1 MKTVQIIT
9 LALLVFAGCNISK
22 GKQNR
27 NYLINFVDPFIGT
40 GGHGHVF
47 PGATTPFGMVQLSPN
62 NGVSGWD
69 WCSAY
74 HSSSTQLA
82 GFSHMHLSGTGIGD
96 LADILITPTTKPV
109 VSDTSANGRNFITH
123 HFSKYSHDDEVASP
137 GYYSVKLDNG
147 ISAQLTATARAGF
160 HQYTTTNDN
169 LSLIIDLGFAI
180 NWDRATDTYI
190 KQVSATRLEGY
201 RKSAG
206 WAKEQWVFFAI
217 DVNKPMTKFNVV
229 SNGEI
234 LNKKELKSSHAQAI
248 MQFTNLNSEPL
259 KVKVG
264 LSSASINGAVKSVEQ
279 EIPSWDFNKIR
290 ADAENVWE
298 RELAKIKVSTADTT
312 KLKIFYTSLYHSM
325 MAPYLHTDLN
335 NEYKGLDGK
344 VNSAEGFTRYTVFS
358 LWDTFR
364 ANHPLFTITQPGRV
378 NDFIHS
384 FMAIYREGG
393 LLPVWE
399 LVGNETNCMIG
410 YHAIPVITDA
420 WKKGLIKGY
429 TGEEL
434 LEAMV
439 KSAMQDTE
447 GLKELRQLGYIP
459 SDKINE
465 SVSKGLEYAYDDWCI
480 AGMAKTVGDREVYN
494 TFTERAGYY
503 KNYFDATTGFMRGK
517 LINGNWKTPFDP
529 LFSSHRADE
538 YTEGN
543 AWQYSWFVPHDVAGL
558 ISLYGSNEKFEN
570 KLDSLFSIKET
581 LKGENVSPDISGL
594 IGQYAHGNEPS
605 HHIAYLYN
613 YIGKQ
618 WKTAE
623 KIRRIL
629 STMYSDKPDGLSGN
643 EDCGQMSAWYV
654 LSSVGFYPVNPAD
667 GNYVIG
673 SPLFYKVEFI
683 LDNGNTFTV
692 IAKNNSDDNKY
703 IQTATLNGK
712 ELKRTFIKHSEIT
725 NGGTLEFVMG
735 NKPNEAWG
743 SNPGDYPPGNKP
755 R

>member
-1 MKTVQIIT
+1 
-9 LALLVFAGCNISK
+9 
-22 GKQNR
+22 
-27 NYLINFVDPFIGT
+27 
-40 GGHGHVF
+40 
-47 PGATTPFGMVQLSPN
+47 
-62 NGVSGWD
+62 
-69 WCSAY
+69 
-74 HSSSTQLA
+74 
-82 GFSHMHLSGTGIGD
+82 
-96 LADILITPTTKPV
+96 
-109 VSDTSANGRNFITH
+109 
-123 HFSKYSHDDEVASP
+123 
-137 GYYSVKLDNG
+137 
-147 ISAQLTATARAGF
+147 
-160 HQYTTTNDN
+160 
-169 LSLIIDLGFAI
+169 
-180 NWDRATDTYI
+180 
-190 KQVSATRLEGY
+190 
-201 RKSAG
+201 
-206 WAKEQWVFFAI
+206 VFFAI
-217 DVNKPMTKFNVV
+217 DVNKPVSKFNVV

-234 LNKKELKSSHAQAI
+234 LNKNELKDSHVQAV
-248 MQFTNLNSEPL
+248 MHFTGLNREPL

-264 LSSASINGAVKSVEQ
+264 LSSASIDGAIKGVEQ
-279 EIPSWDFNKIR
+279 EIPSWNFNKIKT
-290 ADAENVWE
+290 DAEDIWE
-298 RELAKIKVSTADTT
+298 KELARIKVSTTDTT
-312 KLKIFYTSLYHSM
+312 KLRIFYTSLYHSM

-335 NEYKGLDGK
+335 NEYKGLNGK
-344 VNSAEGFTRYTVFS
+344 VNKADGFTRYTVFS

-364 ANHPLFTITQPGRV
+364 ANHPLFTIIQPGRV

-384 FMAIYREGG
+384 FMAIYHEGG

-420 WKKGLIKGY
+420 WKKGLVKGY
-429 TGEEL
+429 TGQEL
-434 LEAMV
+434 LDAMV

-480 AGMAKTVGDREVYN
+480 AEMAKTIGNKEVYN
-494 TFTERAGYY
+494 TFIERAGYY

-517 LINGNWKTPFDP
+517 LTDGAWKQPFDP

-543 AWQYSWFVPHDVAGL
+543 AWQYSWFVPQDVAGL
-558 ISLYGSNEKFEN
+558 VSLHGSEEIFET

-623 KIRRIL
+623 RVRMIL
-629 STMYSDKPDGLSGN
+629 NSMYTDKPDGLSGN

-654 LSSVGFYPVNPAD
+654 LSSIGFYPVNPAD

-673 SPLFYKVEFI
+673 SPMFNRVEFA
-683 LDNGNTFTV
+683 LDNGKTFTV
-692 IAKNNSDDNKY
+692 IAKNNSDENRY
-703 IQTATLNGK
+703 IQKAILNGK
-712 ELKRTFIKHSEIT
+712 ELKRTFFKHSEIT
-725 NGGTLEFVMG
+725 NGGTLEFTMG
-735 NKPNEAWG
+735 NKPNKAWG
-743 SNPGDYPPGNKP
+743 HNSGDYPPSMS
-755 R
+755 RE

>member
-1 MKTVQIIT
+1 M
-9 LALLVFAGCNISK
+9 A
-22 GKQNR
+22 
-27 NYLINFVDPFIGT
+27 
-40 GGHGHVF
+40 
-47 PGATTPFGMVQLSPN
+47 
-62 NGVSGWD
+62 
-69 WCSAY
+69 
-74 HSSSTQLA
+74 
-82 GFSHMHLSGTGIGD
+82 
-96 LADILITPTTKPV
+96 
-109 VSDTSANGRNFITH
+109 
-123 HFSKYSHDDEVASP
+123 
-137 GYYSVKLDNG
+137 
-147 ISAQLTATARAGF
+147 
-160 HQYTTTNDN
+160 
-169 LSLIIDLGFAI
+169 
-180 NWDRATDTYI
+180 
-190 KQVSATRLEGY
+190 
-201 RKSAG
+201 
-206 WAKEQWVFFAI
+206 
-217 DVNKPMTKFNVV
+217 KFNVV
-229 SNGEI
+229 SNGKI
-234 LNKKELKSSHAQAI
+234 VNKKELKGSYTQAV
-248 MQFTNLNSEPL
+248 MQFTGLNNEPL

-264 LSSASINGAVKSVEQ
+264 LSSASIDGAIKSVEQ
-279 EIPSWDFNKIR
+279 EIPTWDFNKVR
-290 ADAENVWE
+290 ADAESMWE
-298 RELAKIKVSTADTT
+298 KELAKIKVSTTDTT
-312 KLKIFYTSLYHSM
+312 KLRTFYTSLYHSM

-344 VNSAEGFTRYTVFS
+344 VNSADGFTRYTVFS

-364 ANHPLFTITQPGRV
+364 ANNPLFTITQPGRV

-384 FMAIYREGG
+384 FMAIYGEGG

-420 WKKGLIKGY
+420 WKKGLVKGY
-429 TGEEL
+429 TGDVL

-439 KSAMQDTE
+439 KSAMQDAE

-480 AGMAKTVGDREVYN
+480 AEMAKTVGNKEVYN
-494 TFTERAGYY
+494 TFTKRAGYY
-503 KNYFDATTGFMRGK
+503 KNYFDTGTGFMRGK
-517 LINGNWKTPFDP
+517 LTNGNWKTPFDP

-543 AWQYSWFVPHDVAGL
+543 AWQYTWFVPQDIAGL
-558 ISLYGSNEKFEN
+558 IKLFGSEENFEN

-581 LKGENVSPDISGL
+581 VKGTNVSPDISGL

-613 YIGKQ
+613 YIGKP

-629 STMYSDKPDGLSGN
+629 NTMYSDKPDGLSGN

-673 SPLFYKVEFI
+673 SPLFNRVEFT
-683 LDNGNTFTV
+683 LNNGNTFTI
-692 IAKNNSDDNKY
+692 IAKNNSDNNRY
-703 IQTATLNGK
+703 IQKAILNGK

-725 NGGTLEFVMG
+725 KGGVLEFTMS
-735 NKPNEAWG
+735 NKPNKAWG
-743 SNPGDYPPGNKP
+743 SNPGDYPPSMS